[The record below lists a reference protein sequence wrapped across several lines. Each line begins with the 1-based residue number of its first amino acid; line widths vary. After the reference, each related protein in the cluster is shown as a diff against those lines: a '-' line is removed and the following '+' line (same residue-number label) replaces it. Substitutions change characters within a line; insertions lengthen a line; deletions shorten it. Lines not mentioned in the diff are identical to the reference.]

1 MSYCSSLLRR
11 YSLQVR
17 HDFIKV
23 IDRPLSNIQGF
34 SCFLVLDWEL
44 LSGMVNQATNPRCRL
59 TYLVD
64 SGTLMF
70 IKTYQILRVEINLF
84 SLCDL
89 GLQEVEVRKVDN
101 EQKSIKNQCFK
112 SRLIE
117 QAMEYELFRRLLISG
132 GFQWVLFHLHYDS
145 LGSIA
150 AIEEASS
157 YSYLEGAVEMFQ
169 FLCKWKKKSKTYH
182 SCCSAQLLVKR
193 LVCEAATTSISVV
206 DQTKK
211 SMTSLFFYHIQCSS
225 PFVILLLLAFSK

>member
-11 YSLQVR
+11 YSFQVR

-23 IDRPLSNIQGF
+23 INRPLSSIQGF
-34 SCFLVLDWEL
+34 SCFVVLDWEL
-44 LSGMVNQATNPRCRL
+44 LSGMVNQVTNPRCRL

-64 SGTLMF
+64 CGTLMF

-89 GLQEVEVRKVDN
+89 GLQEVGVRKVDN

-117 QAMEYELFRRLLISG
+117 QAMEYELFRRLVISG
-132 GFQWVLFHLHYDS
+132 GFQWILFHLHYDS

-150 AIEEASS
+150 AVEEASS
-157 YSYLEGAVEMFQ
+157 CSYLKGAIEIFQ
-169 FLCKWKKKSKTYH
+169 FLCKWKTKFKSYH

-193 LVCEAATTSISVV
+193 LVCEAETTSISVE
-206 DQTKK
+206 TKQRK
-211 SMTSLFFYHIQCSS
+211 Q
-225 PFVILLLLAFSK
+225 